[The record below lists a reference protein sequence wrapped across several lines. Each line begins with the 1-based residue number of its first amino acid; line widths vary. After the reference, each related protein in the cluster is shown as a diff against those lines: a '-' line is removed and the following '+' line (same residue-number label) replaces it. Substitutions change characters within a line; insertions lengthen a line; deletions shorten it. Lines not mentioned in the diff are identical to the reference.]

1 MDRRERVEL
10 AATRAGFKSVSA
22 LARACGTSPQAVQA
36 FTTNQRP
43 MDDLVKLIA
52 EKTNVSEHWL
62 RAGLEFDCPDW
73 SRDIYQMERD
83 LAMMEQLD
91 PHSDPL
97 REAKRQELI
106 LSMKRHLANALGQR
120 KRPRLSLT
128 LTVEPGIVGLKARIS
143 QLEQQLAAMTLDR
156 DRLRDELVLVVRSKL
171 VDQVGLPR
179 EQRTRYKP
187 TPTPPMVKVH
197 P

>member
-1 MDRRERVEL
+1 
-10 AATRAGFKSVSA
+10 
-22 LARACGTSPQAVQA
+22 
-36 FTTNQRP
+36 
-43 MDDLVKLIA
+43 
-52 EKTNVSEHWL
+52 
-62 RAGLEFDCPDW
+62 
-73 SRDIYQMERD
+73 
-83 LAMMEQLD
+83 MMEQLD